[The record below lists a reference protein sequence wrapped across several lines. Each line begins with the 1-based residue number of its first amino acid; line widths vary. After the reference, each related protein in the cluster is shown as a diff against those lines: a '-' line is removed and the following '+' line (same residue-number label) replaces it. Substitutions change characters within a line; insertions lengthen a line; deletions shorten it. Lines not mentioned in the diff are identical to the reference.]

1 MLSMRDPFCS
11 WILTFVPKRSVLY
24 TWMGNSQKRINNAD
38 LIDVVVLGRLYET
51 SFNIVCLKLAKLET
65 WKTSLSGFWNIEWAA
80 ILVRARTHWTII
92 TRGRYS
98 LLTIIRE
105 LILETSV
112 LLFDI
117 ACRMIRCAYK
127 LFVKFYI
134 AGNSEGFFFYFW
146 CDIRNVLLTGE
157 LKFTTLMKNR
167 CCFDNAMAFIVTKY
181 NVLRFVHLFILHV
194 WN

>member
-1 MLSMRDPFCS
+1 MPFCLFCICDWFS
-11 WILTFVPKRSVLY
+11 NLTLR
-24 TWMGNSQKRINNAD
+24 TWRTAWMGNSQKP
-38 LIDVVVLGRLYET
+38 LTTLTWSTSLVLGRLYET
-51 SFNIVCLKLAKLET
+51 GFNIVCLKLAKLET

-134 AGNSEGFFFYFW
+134 AGNSEGFIFFLFLMWYTKCIAHRRIKVYYIDEKSMLFW
-146 CDIRNVLLTGE
+146 QRDG
-157 LKFTTLMKNR
+157 
-167 CCFDNAMAFIVTKY
+167 
-181 NVLRFVHLFILHV
+181 VHCYKI
-194 WN
+194 

>member
-1 MLSMRDPFCS
+1 MRDPFCS

-112 LLFDI
+112 LLLDI
-117 ACRMIRCAYK
+117 ACRTVRCAYI
-127 LFVKFYI
+127 LFVKVLHCWKIVKVFFLFLMWYTKCIAHRRIKVYYI
-134 AGNSEGFFFYFW
+134 DEKSMLFW
-146 CDIRNVLLTGE
+146 QRDG
-157 LKFTTLMKNR
+157 
-167 CCFDNAMAFIVTKY
+167 
-181 NVLRFVHLFILHV
+181 VHCYKI
-194 WN
+194 

>member
-1 MLSMRDPFCS
+1 MRDPFCS

-38 LIDVVVLGRLYET
+38 LIDVVVLGQLYET

-112 LLFDI
+112 LLLDI
-117 ACRMIRCAYK
+117 ACRTVRCAYI

-134 AGNSEGFFFYFW
+134 AGNSEGFFLISDVICIAHRRIKVYYIDEKSMLFW
-146 CDIRNVLLTGE
+146 QRDG
-157 LKFTTLMKNR
+157 
-167 CCFDNAMAFIVTKY
+167 
-181 NVLRFVHLFILHV
+181 VHCYKI
-194 WN
+194 

>member
-1 MLSMRDPFCS
+1 MRDPFCS

-134 AGNSEGFFFYFW
+134 AGNSEGFIYF
-146 CDIRNVLLTGE
+146 L
-157 LKFTTLMKNR
+157 FLMWY
-167 CCFDNAMAFIVTKY
+167 TKCIAH
-181 NVLRFVHLFILHV
+181 RRIKVHYIDEKSMLFWQRDGVHCYKI
-194 WN
+194 